1 VSSSH
6 SVKPQYL
13 KVVPRCSTR
22 LAAER
27 LAAERLA
34 ATSFHGVQGTGKKR
48 RPMAGDTLGLAQLL
62 ALYDSLSA
70 DGLGELARNIEDWAE
85 GVGEQGQQVLAI
97 LRGGDP
103 LDVYGRRSRLAREI
117 QEVAAKSSAPS
128 VVAAH
133 LAMRC
138 LQEAKGPGSADG
150 PSCAMWVVSEAV
162 KKALNK
168 RVGDRRSDEGKTAML
183 RSLRGRGECEL
194 RLPIDVPVVP
204 RVPRHDRLRRAARSL
219 VSALQ
224 RDVDSIQR
232 LLARHLEKLEVLR
245 HGCSECSDVTLG
257 RLREFLARYPEKADD
272 DHLDISE
279 EQGPTPM
286 PSSGGGACPRCGGRT
301 SIKNISRRSSD
312 EMDSY
317 YTICD
322 SCNYAEPH
330 RRFG

>member
-1 VSSSH
+1 
-6 SVKPQYL
+6 
-13 KVVPRCSTR
+13 
-22 LAAER
+22 
-27 LAAERLA
+27 
-34 ATSFHGVQGTGKKR
+34 
-48 RPMAGDTLGLAQLL
+48 MAGDTLGLAQLL
-62 ALYDSLSA
+62 VLYDSLSA

-85 GVGEQGQQVLAI
+85 GVGEQGQQVLTI

-117 QEVAAKSSAPS
+117 QEVSAKSNAPS

-150 PSCAMWVVSEAV
+150 PSCAMWVVSEAM

-194 RLPIDVPVVP
+194 RLPIDVPV
-204 RVPRHDRLRRAARSL
+204 VPRHDRLRRAARSL

-245 HGCSECSDVTLG
+245 HGCSDVTLG
-257 RLREFLARYPEKADD
+257 KLREFLARHPEKADD
-272 DHLDISE
+272 DPLDISE

-286 PSSGGGACPRCGGRT
+286 PSSGACPRCGGRT

-317 YTICD
+317 YTVCD

-330 RRFG
+330 RRFGY